1 MMHEVFKSGVADAK
15 FQTSYVLFVLS
26 SLLCPRTKDVA
37 SMKFYPTVYDLTKIS
52 SYAWPQFVLD
62 WLVKVIMQFKKRDIK
77 DVDKKKDGP
86 GVSGCVLLLMEAQ
99 KAFHTL
105 QKSFL
110 KQMHHIILLDA
121 FLMAHVF
128 ETTTHKSK
136 KGKDVREMDSPLDDF
151 ACHQFPC
158 TSTSTPKKARKGV
171 GTDGMDEDTI
181 TGFQNVH
188 NASDMPLYTPEHLM
202 DDVVHT
208 SIMGHCGR
216 HAGVP
221 IDQHKLNMDEEVQMQ
236 QEVMLEMQG
245 KIDGEGEQ
253 VQVDEGVIEERALT
267 RPLKKRG
274 NRTGKAS
281 KTTRTPYV
289 AEPEVKDL
297 KFTKEEL
304 QLIKFVMKP
313 ARKKEDMKGIVSMD
327 GMMFNP
333 SRTDLH
339 NVFKERGQMSNL
351 VMDNMIVWLMKEE
364 KRKAPKKNGVHIPTR
379 HMFSSTFV
387 GNLRNIR
394 NLKKQNVVNDRVDP
408 NILGYDVTM
417 CNLTSLTF
425 YLFIF

>member
-1 MMHEVFKSGVADAK
+1 
-15 FQTSYVLFVLS
+15 
-26 SLLCPRTKDVA
+26 
-37 SMKFYPTVYDLTKIS
+37 
-52 SYAWPQFVLD
+52 
-62 WLVKVIMQFKKRDIK
+62 
-77 DVDKKKDGP
+77 
-86 GVSGCVLLLMEAQ
+86 
-99 KAFHTL
+99 
-105 QKSFL
+105 
-110 KQMHHIILLDA
+110 
-121 FLMAHVF
+121 
-128 ETTTHKSK
+128 
-136 KGKDVREMDSPLDDF
+136 MDSPLDDF

-417 CNLTSLTF
+417 CNLLFMSILLATCEHWFCVVINLVEKRIDVLHSMNLKSDEKTIAIAEVVSALFSVLKRTHHAMEYPWTNWVIKHADVPQQNNLLTWVLICERD
-425 YLFIF
+425 YSYGLYYPRTTTAEMMYSKCADKIYRVPLHSS